1 MDDVTIILM
10 HVRCTSDAA
19 FRSGMETAGIEIIPS
34 RVKPRLLIVR
44 IIGSLEIF
52 GGGGSMN
59 VVRGT
64 IGKNGVLPFRSGINF
79 VWSGRGCGWGEIK
92 VVVGRESK
100 SGAGIGGVGRVC
112 LIVCWNN
119 GSRPRWK
126 VESFLRLVFTR
137 KVACRGNRYL
147 DEIRAR
153 IFFILP
159 FFVHLFFPYRSIDR
173 WTKNSL

>member
-79 VWSGRGCGWGEIK
+79 VWSGCGWGEIK
-92 VVVGRESK
+92 VAVGRESK